1 MTITRNDVLHVASLA
16 KLSLETDEVDALLSD
31 LARIVG
37 YIDQLSELDA
47 EIQAEDVPPTA
58 HLAVSSAPRQPD
70 QAHTSLDT
78 EVALSEGPR
87 VHDGGFAVPAFV
99 DEG

>member
-1 MTITRNDVLHVASLA
+1 MTITRQDVLHVASLA
-16 KLSLETDEVDALLSD
+16 KLSLEPDEVDALLSD

-37 YIDQLSELDA
+37 HIDQLSELDL
-47 EIQAEDVPPTA
+47 EIRTNDVPPTA

-70 QAHTSLDT
+70 RAHISLDT
-78 EVALSEGPR
+78 ELALSQGPR

>member
-1 MTITRNDVLHVASLA
+1 MTITRQDVLHVASLA

-37 YIDQLSELDA
+37 HIDQLSELDL
-47 EIQAEDVPPTA
+47 EIQTNDVPPTA
-58 HLAVSSAPRQPD
+58 HLAVSRAPRQPD
-70 QAHTSLDT
+70 RAHVSLDT
-78 EVALSEGPR
+78 ELALSQGPR

-99 DEG
+99 DDG